1 MTTWEIKG
9 RELVNCSCEYGC
21 NCQFNAL
28 PDKGHCHA
36 VAGIQI
42 EHGHHGDTPLD
53 GLRIAAIFKWPGPI
67 HEGNGEA
74 IAFVDANADAKQR
87 EALLKIM
94 TGQDT
99 DPFATMF
106 AVYASTVTTMNEPV
120 FTDIDLQI
128 DVDARKG
135 RIFVKDYIDT
145 VGTPILN
152 KVTGAESRAQIVLP
166 EGLRVHGGR
175 GRQRNE
181 PDHRSSGGVADR
193 HLRAVRP
200 AAPEQ
205 SRCRS
210 RLSRAVP
217 ALERLLKRDGA
228 VTAVGLF
235 VLCAAH
241 LAVHRRGRRTRHER
255 VGHDHDGVAAATA
268 RGRIVRHGS
277 HDADE
282 LGSPVLAPDDQHVVD
297 DDDRDDD
304 AQRCAD
310 DPAVRARCIATPW
323 RRATDPRCRP
333 PPPRS
338 RPATS

>member
-1 MTTWEIKG
+1 MTSWEIKG

-42 EHGHHGDTPLD
+42 EHGHHGDTTLD

-74 IAFVDANADAKQR
+74 IAFVDAKADAKQR

-106 AVYASTVTTMNEPV
+106 AVYASTVTKMSDPV

-152 KVTGAESRAQIVLP
+152 KATGAESRAQIVLP
-166 EGLRVHGGR
+166 EGFEYSVAEIGSATSRTTGPVEVSLTDTYGQFAQLHLNNHG
-175 GRQRNE
+175 
-181 PDHRSSGGVADR
+181 V
-193 HLRAVRP
+193 
-200 AAPEQ
+200 
-205 SRCRS
+205 
-210 RLSRAVP
+210 
-217 ALERLLKRDGA
+217 
-228 VTAVGLF
+228 
-235 VLCAAH
+235 
-241 LAVHRRGRRTRHER
+241 
-255 VGHDHDGVAAATA
+255 
-268 RGRIVRHGS
+268 
-277 HDADE
+277 
-282 LGSPVLAPDDQHVVD
+282 
-297 DDDRDDD
+297 
-304 AQRCAD
+304 
-310 DPAVRARCIATPW
+310 VRA
-323 RRATDPRCRP
+323 
-333 PPPRS
+333 
-338 RPATS
+338 